1 MVKTVCFRGFPGS
14 SAGKESACSTGDPSS
29 IPGLGWSPGEG
40 IGYPLQYSW
49 APLVAQL
56 VKTPPAMWETLVQS
70 LDWKD
75 PLEEGM
81 ATHSSIL
88 AWRIPW
94 TEAPGGIETTGS
106 QRVGHDWVTKLTVC
120 FILCEFYHSKQHLKK
135 HIYVLRGIWKFF
147 FPHWEKNRRQT
158 VDGLQRIPVLMLL
171 IPLSTSL
178 SSPLLNNVLYLMMS
192 LLMEDSE
199 LHSWS
204 EKPSQLFNQHSSTWP

>member
-1 MVKTVCFRGFPGS
+1 MIPWRRDRLPTPVFLGS
-14 SAGKESACSTGDPSS
+14 PSGSTGQDSTCNVGDLGS
-29 IPGLGWSPGEG
+29 ISGLERSPGG
-40 IGYPLQYSW
+40 GHDNPLQYSCLENPMDRGAW
-49 APLVAQL
+49 WDRDHRVA
-56 VKTPPAMWETLVQS
+56 KS
-70 LDWKD
+70 
-75 PLEEGM
+75 
-81 ATHSSIL
+81 
-88 AWRIPW
+88 W
-94 TEAPGGIETTGS
+94 T
-106 QRVGHDWVTKLTVC
+106 WLTKLTVC